1 MSQVNA
7 NAKNKSRSSQA
18 KVKSAPS
25 ILYWRFVV
33 VVAGIVLVFVGLGIR
48 AAYIQI
54 VSPDLLI
61 KRGDNRT
68 LRTRVNPLHR
78 GLIVDRNG
86 QQLAVSV
93 PVRAIWAD
101 PKAIAQAIRKSE
113 ENALQDPSFDLQ
125 AKQYEDNKRWQAL
138 AEVLGQNLDELKEKV
153 SNPEKRFV
161 YVQRQVSHAMAEYV
175 EELKLAGIYLRDE
188 SRRYYPSGEVSAHV
202 VGFTNVDDAGIEGVE
217 KLYNKWLAG
226 AHGSRKI
233 RRDGKGRM
241 VELIEFEEGKKPK
254 NIQLTIDQRIQALAY
269 KELKQAVQYYKAT
282 SGSAVVVAV
291 NTGEILALVNSPSFN
306 PNNRAGV
313 STHRIR
319 NRAVTDAYEPGSSV
333 KPLAVLSA
341 LEFGSAQADSMID
354 TSPGWMHLGGN
365 IVRDPRNY
373 GEIDLTDI
381 IRKSSNMG
389 ISKLALSVPKE
400 FLLDMYYNVGL
411 MSDSGAN
418 LLGETDGIFNERARW
433 SDFELSTLSFGYG
446 ISVTALQLARMYSIL
461 GDGGIRRPLSII
473 KTDTPVESERV
484 ISAQSTQQILHMME
498 SVTEKNGSAEQ
509 AQIPGYRVA
518 GKTGT
523 SRKAVANGYG
533 EEYVNIFAGV
543 APVSDPQLAVV
554 ILINEPKG
562 ELYYAGQ
569 TAAPVFA
576 KIMAASLQMLNV
588 PPDNKTVSS
597 LAGTVVEAN
606 RDADREVI
614 KEADKKGDKK
624 VSKETE
630 NAG

>member
-1 MSQVNA
+1 MSRVSA
-7 NAKNKSRSSQA
+7 NSKNKSRTSQA
-18 KVKSAPS
+18 KVNSAPS
-25 ILYWRFVV
+25 LLHWRFVV
-33 VVAGIVLVFVGLGIR
+33 VVTAILMVFIGLGVR
-48 AAYIQI
+48 AAYIQV

-61 KRGDNRT
+61 QQGDNRT
-68 LRTRVNPLHR
+68 MRTRVNPLHR

-101 PKAIAQAIRKSE
+101 PKAIAQSIQETE
-113 ENALQDPSFDLQ
+113 EKAKEDPSFDLQ
-125 AKQYEDNKRWQAL
+125 AKQNENSKRWQAL

-153 SNPEKRFV
+153 GDPERRFV
-161 YVQRQVSHAMAEYV
+161 YLQRQVSPAMAEYV
-175 EELKLAGIYLRDE
+175 EELKIAGIYLRDE

-202 VGFTNVDDAGIEGVE
+202 VGFTNVDDTGIEGVE

-226 AHGSRKI
+226 TQGSRKI

-241 VELIEFEEGKKPK
+241 VELIESEAGKKSQ

-291 NTGEILALVNSPSFN
+291 NTGEILALVNSPSYN
-306 PNNRAGV
+306 PNNRSGV
-313 STHRIR
+313 SAHRIR

-341 LEFGSAQADSMID
+341 LEFGTAKADSLID

-373 GEIDLTDI
+373 GEIDLTQI

-418 LLGETDGIFNERARW
+418 LLGESSGIFNNRHRW

-446 ISVTALQLARMYSIL
+446 ISVTALQLAKMYSIL
-461 GDGGIRRPLSII
+461 GDGGIKRPLSIV
-473 KTDTPVESERV
+473 KPDKPVESERV
-484 ISAQSTQQILHMME
+484 ISANSTKQVLHMME
-498 SVTEKNGSAEQ
+498 SVLKEGGSAEK
-509 AQIPGYRVA
+509 ASVPGYRVA

-523 SRKAVANGYG
+523 SRKANANGYG
-533 EEYVNIFAGV
+533 DEYVNIFAGV

-562 ELYYAGQ
+562 ELYYAGL

-588 PPDNKTVSS
+588 PPDDKTVSS
-597 LAGTVVEAN
+597 LAGTSVDVN
-606 RDADREVI
+606 
-614 KEADKKGDKK
+614 KEAA
-624 VSKETE
+624 

>member
-1 MSQVNA
+1 MSRLNSLS
-7 NAKNKSRSSQA
+7 KNKSRNNQA
-18 KVKSAPS
+18 KVNSAPS
-25 ILYWRFVV
+25 FLHWRFVV
-33 VVAGIVLVFVGLGIR
+33 VVVAISLVFVGLGIR
-48 AAYIQI
+48 AAYIQV

-61 KRGDNRT
+61 KQGDNRT

-101 PKAIAQAIRKSE
+101 PKAIAQSE
-113 ENALQDPSFDLQ
+113 QEAEEKAKQDPSFDLLAEQ
-125 AKQYEDNKRWQAL
+125 RENKKRWQAL
-138 AEVLGQNLDELKEKV
+138 AEVLGQNLVKLKDKV
-153 SNPEKRFV
+153 SDPEKRFV
-161 YVQRQVSHAMAEYV
+161 YIQRQVSPAMAEYV

-202 VGFTNVDDAGIEGVE
+202 VGFTNVDDAGIEGIE

-226 AHGSRKI
+226 SQGTRKI

-241 VELIEFEEGKKPK
+241 VELIESEEGKQPQ

-291 NTGEILALVNSPSFN
+291 NTGEILALVNSPSYN

-313 STHRIR
+313 SAHRIR
-319 NRAVTDAYEPGSSV
+319 NRAVTDAYEPGSSI

-341 LEFGSAQADSMID
+341 LEFGSADVDTLID

-365 IVRDPRNY
+365 IVRDSRNY
-373 GEIDLTDI
+373 GEIDLTEI

-389 ISKLALSVPKE
+389 TSKLALSVPKE
-400 FLLDMYYNVGL
+400 FLLDMFYNVGL
-411 MSDSGAN
+411 MSGSGAN
-418 LLGETDGIFNERARW
+418 LLGEINGIFSDRPRW

-473 KTDTPVESERV
+473 KPDTPVESERV
-484 ISAQSTQQILHMME
+484 ISAQATQEILQMME
-498 SVTEKNGSAEQ
+498 TVTEKNGSAEQ
-509 AQIPGYRVA
+509 ANIPGYRVA

-523 SRKAVANGYG
+523 SRKAIANGYG

-543 APVSDPQLAVV
+543 APVSNPQLAVV

-588 PPDNKTVSS
+588 PPDDKTVSS
-597 LAGTVVEAN
+597 IAVSSSEAS
-606 RDADREVI
+606 RE
-614 KEADKKGDKK
+614 AA
-624 VSKETE
+624 

>member
-1 MSQVNA
+1 MSRI
-7 NAKNKSRSSQA
+7 NAKSKSKSNQA
-18 KVKSAPS
+18 KVNGAPN
-25 ILYWRFVV
+25 LLHWRFVL
-33 VVAGIVLVFVGLGIR
+33 VVASILLVFVGLGIR
-48 AAYIQI
+48 AAYIQV

-61 KRGDNRT
+61 KQGDNRT

-101 PKAIAQAIRKSE
+101 PKAIAQDILEAEKK
-113 ENALQDPSFDLQ
+113 AKDDPSFDLQ
-125 AKQYEDNKRWQAL
+125 AEQRENKKRWQAL
-138 AEVLGQNLDELKEKV
+138 AEVLGQNLEMLQEKV

-161 YVQRQVSHAMAEYV
+161 YLQRQVSHAMAEYV

-226 AHGSRKI
+226 AQGSRKI

-241 VELIEFEEGKKPK
+241 VELIESEEGKKPQ

-291 NTGEILALVNSPSFN
+291 NTGEILALVNSPSYN

-313 STHRIR
+313 SAHRIR
-319 NRAVTDAYEPGSSV
+319 NRAVTDAYEPGSSI

-341 LEFGSAQADSMID
+341 LEFGSAQVDSLID

-365 IVRDPRNY
+365 IVRDSRNY
-373 GEIDLTDI
+373 GEINLTEI

-389 ISKLALSVPKE
+389 TSKLALSVPKE
-400 FLLDMYYNVGL
+400 FLLDMFYNVGL
-411 MSDSGAN
+411 MSGSGAN
-418 LLGETDGIFNERARW
+418 LLGEINGIFNERPRW
-433 SDFELSTLSFGYG
+433 SEFELSTLSFGYG

-473 KTDTPVESERV
+473 KPDTPVESERV
-484 ISAQSTQQILHMME
+484 ISAQATQQILQMME
-498 SVTEKNGSAEQ
+498 TVTEKNGSAEK
-509 AQIPGYRVA
+509 AHVPGYRVA

-523 SRKAVANGYG
+523 SRKAIANGYG

-588 PPDNKTVSS
+588 PPDDKTVSS
-597 LAGTVVEAN
+597 IAVSSG
-606 RDADREVI
+606 EVT
-614 KEADKKGDKK
+614 KEA
-624 VSKETE
+624 T

>member
-1 MSQVNA
+1 MSRA
-7 NAKNKSRSSQA
+7 NTNSKNKNSSNQA
-18 KVKSAPS
+18 KVNSVQG
-25 ILYWRFVV
+25 ILHWRFVV
-33 VVAGIVLVFVGLGIR
+33 VVASILLVFVGLGIR
-48 AAYIQI
+48 AAYIQV

-68 LRTRVNPLHR
+68 LRTHVNPLHR

-101 PKAIAQAIRKSE
+101 PKTIAQSIQEAKDKAE
-113 ENALQDPSFDLQ
+113 DDPSFDLK
-125 AKQYEDNKRWQAL
+125 AKQRENKKRWQAL
-138 AEVLGQNLDELKEKV
+138 AEVLGQDLDKLKAKV
-153 SNPEKRFV
+153 SNPKKRFV
-161 YVQRQVSHAMAEYV
+161 YVQRQVSPAMAEYV
-175 EELKLAGIYLRDE
+175 AQLKLPGIYLRDE

-226 AHGSRKI
+226 AQGSRKI

-241 VELIEFEEGKKPK
+241 VELIEFEEGKKPQD
-254 NIQLTIDQRIQALAY
+254 IQLTIDQRIQALAY
-269 KELKQAVQYYKAT
+269 KELKQAVQYFKAT

-306 PNNRAGV
+306 PNNRSGV
-313 STHRIR
+313 SAHRIR

-341 LEFGSAQADSMID
+341 LEFGSAKVDSLID

-373 GEIDLTDI
+373 GEIDLTEI

-389 ISKLALSVPKE
+389 TSKLALSVPKE

-418 LLGETDGIFNERARW
+418 LLGESNGIFNERNRW

-446 ISVTALQLARMYSIL
+446 ISVTALQLAKMYSIL
-461 GDGGIRRPLSII
+461 GDGGIKRPLSIL
-473 KTDTPVESERV
+473 KPDEPVESERV
-484 ISAQSTQQILHMME
+484 ISEHATQQVLHMME
-498 SVTEKNGSAEQ
+498 SVLQEGGSAQ
-509 AQIPGYRVA
+509 KASVPGYRVA

-523 SRKAVANGYG
+523 SRKANANGYG

-562 ELYYAGQ
+562 ELYYAGH
-569 TAAPVFA
+569 TA
-576 KIMAASLQMLNV
+576 
-588 PPDNKTVSS
+588 
-597 LAGTVVEAN
+597 
-606 RDADREVI
+606 
-614 KEADKKGDKK
+614 
-624 VSKETE
+624 
-630 NAG
+630 

>member
-1 MSQVNA
+1 MSRVN
-7 NAKNKSRSSQA
+7 NHSKNKSKTNQA
-18 KVKSAPS
+18 KVNSAPS
-25 ILYWRFVV
+25 LLHWRFVV
-33 VVAGIVLVFVGLGIR
+33 VVTAILLVFVGLGVR
-48 AAYIQI
+48 AAYIQV

-61 KRGDNRT
+61 QQGDNRT

-101 PKAIAQAIRKSE
+101 PKAIAQSLKDAE
-113 ENALQDPSFDLQ
+113 EKATQDPSYNLQ
-125 AKQYEDNKRWQAL
+125 AKKNENTKRWQAL
-138 AEVLGQNLDELKEKV
+138 AEILGQDLATLKEKV

-161 YVQRQVSHAMAEYV
+161 YLQRQVSPAMAEYV

-202 VGFTNVDDAGIEGVE
+202 VGFTNVDDTGIEGVE

-226 AHGSRKI
+226 EQGSRKI

-254 NIQLTIDQRIQALAY
+254 DIQLTIDQRIQALAY

-306 PNNRAGV
+306 PNNRSGV
-313 STHRIR
+313 SAHRIR
-319 NRAVTDAYEPGSSV
+319 NRAVTDAYEPGSSI

-341 LEFGSAQADSMID
+341 LEFGSAKVDSLID

-365 IVRDPRNY
+365 IVRDSRNY
-373 GEIDLTDI
+373 GEIDLTEI

-389 ISKLALSVPKE
+389 TSKLALSVPKE
-400 FLLDMYYNVGL
+400 FLLDMFYNVGL
-411 MSDSGAN
+411 MSGSGAN
-418 LLGETDGIFNERARW
+418 LLGEISGIFNERNRW

-473 KTDTPVESERV
+473 KPDKPVESERV
-484 ISAQSTQQILHMME
+484 ISAQATQQILQMME
-498 SVTEKNGSAEQ
+498 TVTEHKGSAEQ
-509 AQIPGYRVA
+509 AKVPGYRVA

-523 SRKAVANGYG
+523 SRKAIANGYG

-562 ELYYAGQ
+562 ELYYAGL

-576 KIMAASLQMLNV
+576 KVMGASLQMLNV
-588 PPDNKTVSS
+588 PPDAKTVSS
-597 LAGTVVEAN
+597 LAVSTV
-606 RDADREVI
+606 EVN
-614 KEADKKGDKK
+614 KEAK
-624 VSKETE
+624 

>member
-1 MSQVNA
+1 MSRASTNS
-7 NAKNKSRSSQA
+7 KTKSRVNQA
-18 KVKSAPS
+18 KANSAPS
-25 ILYWRFVV
+25 LLQWRFVIV
-33 VVAGIVLVFVGLGIR
+33 ITAIVLVFVGLSIR
-48 AAYIQI
+48 AAYIQV

-61 KRGDNRT
+61 QRGDNRT
-68 LRTRVNPLHR
+68 LRTHVNPLHR

-101 PKAIAQAIRKSE
+101 PKAIAQSIIADQKKAE
-113 ENALQDPSFDLQ
+113 EDPTFNLK
-125 AKQYEDNKRWQAL
+125 AKQRDNKKRWKAL
-138 AEVLGQNLDELKEKV
+138 AEVLGQDLESIKEKV
-153 SNPEKRFV
+153 SNPKKRFV
-161 YVQRQVSHAMAEYV
+161 YVQRQVSPAMADYV
-175 EELKLAGIYLRDE
+175 EQLKLDGIYLRDE

-202 VGFTNVDDAGIEGVE
+202 VGFTNVDDTGIEGIE

-226 AHGSRKI
+226 AQGSRKI

-241 VELIEFEEGKKPK
+241 VELIESEEGEKPQD
-254 NIQLTIDQRIQALAY
+254 IQLTIDQRIQALAY

-291 NTGEILALVNSPSFN
+291 KTGEILALVNSPSFN
-306 PNNRAGV
+306 PNNRSGV
-313 STHRIR
+313 SAHRIR

-341 LEFGSAQADSMID
+341 LEFGSANVDSLID

-365 IVRDPRNY
+365 IVKDPRNY
-373 GEIDLTDI
+373 GEIDLTEI

-389 ISKLALSVPKE
+389 TSKLALSVPKE
-400 FLLDMYYNVGL
+400 FLLDMYYHVGL

-418 LLGETDGIFNERARW
+418 LLGESHGIFNERNRW

-446 ISVTALQLARMYSIL
+446 ISVTALQLAKMYSIL
-461 GDGGIRRPLSII
+461 GDGGIKRPLSII
-473 KTDTPVESERV
+473 KPDAPVESERV
-484 ISAQSTQQILHMME
+484 ISEQATQQVLHMME
-498 SVTEKNGSAEQ
+498 SVLQKGGSAPK
-509 AQIPGYRVA
+509 ASVPGYRVA

-523 SRKAVANGYG
+523 SRKANANGYG

-562 ELYYAGQ
+562 ELYYAGY

-576 KIMAASLQMLNV
+576 KVMAASLQMLNV

-597 LAGTVVEAN
+597 LAAFPVATS
-606 RDADREVI
+606 
-614 KEADKKGDKK
+614 KGA
-624 VSKETE
+624 E

>member
-1 MSQVNA
+1 MSRVRA
-7 NAKNKSRSSQA
+7 NPKNRSNQA
-18 KVKSAPS
+18 KVNSAPS
-25 ILYWRFVV
+25 LLHWRFVI
-33 VVAGIVLVFVGLGIR
+33 VVAAIVLVFVGLSIR
-48 AAYIQI
+48 AAYIQV

-61 KRGDNRT
+61 QRGDNRT
-68 LRTRVNPLHR
+68 LRTHVNPLHR

-101 PKAIAQAIRKSE
+101 PKAIAQSIIADQKKAE
-113 ENALQDPSFDLQ
+113 DDPEFDLI
-125 AKQYEDNKRWQAL
+125 AKQRENKKRWKAL
-138 AEVLGQNLDELKEKV
+138 AEVLGQDLESLKSKV
-153 SNPEKRFV
+153 SNPKKRFV
-161 YVQRQVSHAMAEYV
+161 YVQRQVSPAMSEYV
-175 EELKLAGIYLRDE
+175 EKLKLDGIYLRDE

-202 VGFTNVDDAGIEGVE
+202 VGFTNVDDTGIEGIE

-226 AHGSRKI
+226 AQGSRKI

-241 VELIEFEEGKKPK
+241 VELIESEEGEKPQD
-254 NIQLTIDQRIQALAY
+254 IQLTIDQRIQALAY

-306 PNNRAGV
+306 PNNRSGV
-313 STHRIR
+313 SAHRIR

-341 LEFGSAQADSMID
+341 LEFGSAKVDSLID

-373 GEIDLTDI
+373 GEIDLTEI

-389 ISKLALSVPKE
+389 TSKLALSVPKE
-400 FLLDMYYNVGL
+400 FLIDMYYHVGL

-418 LLGETDGIFNERARW
+418 LLGESNGIFNERNRW

-446 ISVTALQLARMYSIL
+446 ISVTALQLAKMYSIL
-461 GDGGIRRPLSII
+461 GDGGIKRPLSII
-473 KTDTPVESERV
+473 KPDVPVESERV
-484 ISAQSTQQILHMME
+484 ISEQATQQVLHMME
-498 SVTEKNGSAEQ
+498 SVLQEGGSAQ
-509 AQIPGYRVA
+509 KASVPGYRVA

-523 SRKAVANGYG
+523 SRKANASGYG

-543 APVSDPQLAVV
+543 APVSDPKLAVV

-562 ELYYAGQ
+562 ELYYAGH

-576 KIMAASLQMLNV
+576 KVMAASLQMLNV
-588 PPDNKTVSS
+588 PPDDKSVSS
-597 LAGTVVEAN
+597 LAASLVESN
-606 RDADREVI
+606 QE
-614 KEADKKGDKK
+614 
-624 VSKETE
+624 SS

>member
-1 MSQVNA
+1 MSRVSHNP
-7 NAKNKSRSSQA
+7 KSKRKTNQA
-18 KVKSAPS
+18 KVNSVPGS
-25 ILYWRFVV
+25 LHWRFV
-33 VVAGIVLVFVGLGIR
+33 IVITAILLVFVGLSIR
-48 AAYIQI
+48 AAYIQV

-61 KRGDNRT
+61 QQGDNRT

-101 PKAIAQAIRKSE
+101 PKAIAESIKEAQQKAKE
-113 ENALQDPSFDLQ
+113 DPSFDLKALQ
-125 AKQYEDNKRWQAL
+125 HENRKRWQAL
-138 AEVLGQNLDELKEKV
+138 AEVLGQDIDKLKEKV
-153 SNPEKRFV
+153 SDPKKRFV
-161 YVQRQVSHAMAEYV
+161 YVQRQVSPAMAEYV
-175 EELKLAGIYLRDE
+175 EKLKLSGIYLRDE

-226 AHGSRKI
+226 AQGSRKF

-241 VELIEFEEGKKPK
+241 VELIESEEGKKPQD
-254 NIQLTIDQRIQALAY
+254 IQLTIDQRIQALAY

-306 PNNRAGV
+306 PNNRSGV
-313 STHRIR
+313 SAHRIR
-319 NRAVTDAYEPGSSV
+319 NRAVTDAYEPGSSI

-341 LEFGSAQADSMID
+341 LEFGSAQVDTLID

-365 IVRDPRNY
+365 IVRDSRNY
-373 GEIDLTDI
+373 GEIDLTEI

-389 ISKLALSVPKE
+389 TSKLALSVPKE

-411 MSDSGAN
+411 MSGSGAN
-418 LLGETDGIFNERARW
+418 LLGESNGIFNDRHRW

-473 KTDTPVESERV
+473 KPDTPVESERV
-484 ISAQSTQQILHMME
+484 ISAQATKQILQMME
-498 SVTEKNGSAEQ
+498 TVTEQNGSAEQ
-509 AQIPGYRVA
+509 AKVPGYRVA

-562 ELYYAGQ
+562 ELYYAGL

-588 PPDNKTVSS
+588 PPDDKTVSS
-597 LAGTVVEAN
+597 IAASSVAAN
-606 RDADREVI
+606 KE
-614 KEADKKGDKK
+614 EAD
-624 VSKETE
+624 
-630 NAG
+630 AG

>member
-1 MSQVNA
+1 MSRESTNS
-7 NAKNKSRSSQA
+7 KHKSRTSQA
-18 KVKSAPS
+18 KVNSAPS
-25 ILYWRFVV
+25 LLHWRFVV
-33 VVAGIVLVFVGLGIR
+33 VVTAILLVFVGLGIR
-48 AAYIQI
+48 AAYIQV

-61 KRGDNRT
+61 QRGDNRT

-101 PKAIAQAIRKSE
+101 PKIIAQSIQEAEAKAKE
-113 ENALQDPSFDLQ
+113 DPGFDLKAEQ
-125 AKQYEDNKRWQAL
+125 HENDKRWQAL
-138 AEVLGQNLDELKEKV
+138 AEVLGQNLDQLKERV

-161 YVQRQVSHAMAEYV
+161 YVQRQVSPAMAEYV

-202 VGFTNVDDAGIEGVE
+202 VGFTNVDDTGIEGVE

-226 AHGSRKI
+226 TQGSRKI

-241 VELIEFEEGKKPK
+241 VELIESEEGKEPQ

-291 NTGEILALVNSPSFN
+291 NSGEILALVNSPSYN
-306 PNNRAGV
+306 PNNRSGV
-313 STHRIR
+313 SAHRIR

-341 LEFGSAQADSMID
+341 LEFGTAKVDSLID

-373 GEIDLTDI
+373 GEIDLTEI

-400 FLLDMYYNVGL
+400 FLLDMFYNVGL
-411 MSDSGAN
+411 MSGSGAN
-418 LLGETDGIFNERARW
+418 LLGEINGIFNNRNRW

-461 GDGGIRRPLSII
+461 GDGGIKRPLSIV
-473 KTDTPVESERV
+473 KPDVPVQSERV
-484 ISAQSTQQILHMME
+484 ISEHATQKVLHMME
-498 SVTEKNGSAEQ
+498 SVLQEGGSAQ
-509 AQIPGYRVA
+509 KASVPGYRVA

-523 SRKAVANGYG
+523 SRKANANGYG
-533 EEYVNIFAGV
+533 DEYVNIFAGV
-543 APVSDPQLAVV
+543 APVSDPQLAIV

-562 ELYYAGQ
+562 ELYYAGL

-588 PPDNKTVSS
+588 PPDDKTVSS
-597 LAGTVVEAN
+597 IAVSSI
-606 RDADREVI
+606 EVN
-614 KEADKKGDKK
+614 KEA
-624 VSKETE
+624 E

>member
-1 MSQVNA
+1 MSRGSDNS
-7 NAKNKSRSSQA
+7 KNKNNAMQV
-18 KVKSAPS
+18 KVNSAPS
-25 ILYWRFVV
+25 LLHWRFLVV
-33 VVAGIVLVFVGLGIR
+33 VTAILLVFVGLGIR
-48 AAYIQI
+48 AAYIQV

-68 LRTRVNPLHR
+68 LRTRDNPLHR
-78 GLIVDRNG
+78 GLIIDRNG

-101 PKAIAQAIRKSE
+101 PKAIAQSIQDAQRKAQE
-113 ENALQDPSFDLQ
+113 DPSFDLK
-125 AKQYEDNKRWQAL
+125 AKQRENKKRWQAL
-138 AEVLGQNLDELKEKV
+138 AEVLGQNLDKLKAKV

-161 YVQRQVSHAMAEYV
+161 YVQRQVSAAMAEYV
-175 EELKLAGIYLRDE
+175 GQLKLTGIYLRDE

-202 VGFTNVDDAGIEGVE
+202 VGFTNVDDTGIEGVE

-226 AHGSRKI
+226 TQGSRKI
-233 RRDGKGRM
+233 RRDAKGRM
-241 VELIEFEEGKKPK
+241 VELIEFEEGNKPQD
-254 NIQLTIDQRIQALAY
+254 IQLTIDQRIQALTY

-282 SGSAVVVAV
+282 SGSAIVVAV
-291 NTGEILALVNSPSFN
+291 NSGEILALVNSPSFN
-306 PNNRAGV
+306 PNNRSGV
-313 STHRIR
+313 SAHRIR
-319 NRAVTDAYEPGSSV
+319 NRAVTDAYEPGSSI

-341 LEFGSAQADSMID
+341 LEFGSAKADSIID

-365 IVRDPRNY
+365 IVKDTFNR
-373 GEIDLTDI
+373 GEINLTEI

-389 ISKLALSVPKE
+389 TSKLALSVPKE

-418 LLGETDGIFNERARW
+418 MLGESSGIFNDRSRW
-433 SDFELSTLSFGYG
+433 SDFELATLSFGYG
-446 ISVTALQLARMYSIL
+446 ISVTALQLAKMYSIL
-461 GDGGIRRPLSII
+461 GDGGIKRPLSIV
-473 KTDTPVESERV
+473 KQTEPVQSERV
-484 ISAQSTQQILHMME
+484 ISAQATKSVLQMME
-498 SVTEKNGSAEQ
+498 SVVNQNGTAIK
-509 AQIPGYRVA
+509 AAVPGYRVA

-523 SRKAVANGYG
+523 SRKANKNGYG

-576 KIMAASLQMLNV
+576 KVMAASLQMLNV
-588 PPDNKTVSS
+588 PPDDKTVSS
-597 LAGTVVEAN
+597 LAVSSVDTLTEA
-606 RDADREVI
+606 
-614 KEADKKGDKK
+614 
-624 VSKETE
+624 T